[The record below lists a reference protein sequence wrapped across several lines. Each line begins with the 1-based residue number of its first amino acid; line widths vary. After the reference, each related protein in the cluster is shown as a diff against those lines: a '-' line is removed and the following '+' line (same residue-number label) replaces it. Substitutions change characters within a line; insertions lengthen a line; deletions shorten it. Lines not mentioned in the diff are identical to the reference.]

1 MVPPEDIAAQPL
13 PDQTWSTG
21 SDEKTI
27 IEEHNELMHMLI
39 KHFDDTVA
47 ESRKKLAASK
57 GITTTS
63 DGRKRKIDDI
73 TSSSSS
79 SRS

>member
-13 PDQTWSTG
+13 PDQAWSTG
-21 SDEKTI
+21 SDEKTVM
-27 IEEHNELMHMLI
+27 EEHNELMHMLI
-39 KHFDDTVA
+39 KHFDDSVA
-47 ESRKKLAASK
+47 ESRKKLTASK
-57 GITTTS
+57 GITIS

>member
-1 MVPPEDIAAQPL
+1 MIPPEDIAAQPV
-13 PDQTWSTG
+13 PDQSWSTG
-21 SDEKTI
+21 SDEMTVLD
-27 IEEHNELMHMLI
+27 EHNELVQMLI
-39 KHFDDTVA
+39 KHFDDNVA

-57 GITTTS
+57 GITTT

-79 SRS
+79 RS